1 MLGFLG
7 VRTQY
12 VIVMTIFCQEAVPCF
27 LLDGVE
33 PCQMLLPI
41 LHCKKF
47 GLQHMLA
54 WGHAFCMLLAFVHC
68 ALKGHIIDCPILLG
82 CHSNDPLGRHGT
94 RHGKRFAASFATTA
108 LFLFPSRSATFT
120 PASSLATQGDNSV
133 REAQKISQK
142 ESRVKETRL
151 YSTRRFASHGA
162 WHQEVGRIVNRR
174 ARCRV

>member
-1 MLGFLG
+1 
-7 VRTQY
+7 
-12 VIVMTIFCQEAVPCF
+12 MTIFCQEAVPCF

-82 CHSNDPLGRHGT
+82 CHSNDPLGRHCT
-94 RHGKRFAASFATTA
+94 RHGKRFAPSFVIA
-108 LFLFPSRSATFT
+108 LFLSLSRSATHRRRL
-120 PASSLATQGDNSV
+120 PSPLREATQGGPKDLSERKPSIRNS
-133 REAQKISQK
+133 
-142 ESRVKETRL
+142 L
-151 YSTRRFASHGA
+151 NSTRFASHGA
-162 WHQEVGRIVNRR
+162 WHQEVGRIVKSSFY
-174 ARCRV
+174 